1 MNEELMTRVI
11 HYLEGM
17 QPYANLMRNYYDKK
31 DLDDF
36 DNNYLALY
44 EAIEAVV
51 TLQLQDPKSP
61 LVTLMKCFQEF
72 VVDYEDSML
81 YGCLEAIKN
90 GYNKHHIYN
99 EGKRHVYCRYLNE
112 KYHLDATSILEA
124 MDPDEFETFEKQIFK
139 DFDIETLKKSSD

>member
-17 QPYANLMRNYYDKK
+17 QSYAKLLRNYFNRK

-36 DNNYLALY
+36 DQSYLALY
-44 EAIEAVV
+44 EAFENVIISE
-51 TLQLQDPKSP
+51 LQDPKSA
-61 LVTLMKCFQEF
+61 LVTLMKCYQEF
-72 VVDYEDSML
+72 VVEYEESIL
-81 YGCLEAIKN
+81 YGCLEVMKN
-90 GYNKHHIYN
+90 GYNKRHIYN
-99 EGKRHVYCRYLNE
+99 EGKRNVYCRYLNE
-112 KYHLDATSILEA
+112 KYHFDASRILET